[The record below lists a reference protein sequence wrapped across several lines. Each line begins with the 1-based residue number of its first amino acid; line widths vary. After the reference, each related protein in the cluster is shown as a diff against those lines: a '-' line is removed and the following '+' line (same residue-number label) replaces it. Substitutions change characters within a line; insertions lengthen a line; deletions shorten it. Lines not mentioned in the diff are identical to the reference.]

1 MFQGFF
7 RWMIYRPKFCSEC
20 GERIERAE
28 WHITSSRQ
36 YCDLCA
42 TEHPITNRIPL
53 VTVAIV
59 GLLLVVGAKTA
70 FFPGHA
76 GQPQPTVS
84 QPVRNESRGTS
95 LKSQAKPNESSGR
108 IPPGESPVFDSGN
121 ASNSGIERVT
131 VKDANAGNI
140 YYCGAPTK
148 KGTPCSRRVKTKGYC
163 WQHDKTDD

>member
-1 MFQGFF
+1 ML
-7 RWMIYRPKFCSEC
+7 YRPKFCSEC

-28 WHITSSRQ
+28 WRLTSSRQ

-53 VTVAIV
+53 VSVAII

-70 FFPGHA
+70 FFPVIVGE
-76 GQPQPTVS
+76 PQPLVS
-84 QPVRNESRGTS
+84 QPVRNDSKATA
-95 LKSQAKPNESSGR
+95 LKSQAKPTENPDPVSSSS
-108 IPPGESPVFDSGN
+108 EN
-121 ASNSGIERVT
+121 ASNSGVERET
-131 VKDANAGNI
+131 VKDKNAGNT

-163 WQHDKTDD
+163 WQHDKTED